1 MEEAKAA
8 RTGNLVFHSAC
19 AAGDRSSCIATAAQ
33 GVLTHQVH
41 LHLSHGSKAVFAP
54 GKLHTLYTGIT
65 FTVLSTGIPSQ
76 SAVVKYGLSFQ
87 TILSFVLFQM
97 VDKAKKK
104 LWLIVSFWM

>member
-1 MEEAKAA
+1 MEETKAA

-19 AAGDRSSCIATAAQ
+19 AAGERSSCIATAAQ

-41 LHLSHGSKAVFAP
+41 LHLSHGSKAVSCSRQAAH
-54 GKLHTLYTGIT
+54 LVYVNYI
-65 FTVLSTGIPSQ
+65 TVLSTGIPSQ

-87 TILSFVLFQM
+87 TVMGFFLFQM